1 MPLTLHNSMSRSDET
16 FLPAEGEEVRVYAC
30 GPTIYGRAH
39 IGNFRSFAVYDLF
52 HRYLAWKGWSPKF
65 VVNLTDVD
73 DKTIRGAEEAGV
85 GLREFT
91 EPFEI
96 AFRQDLDILG
106 FRPFTS
112 MPRATEH
119 VPEMVAWIERL
130 EANGLAYPAEDGS
143 VYFRISAFDEYGRLS
158 GNRADGE
165 TGRSRIDADEYDKD
179 DVRDFV
185 LWKAAREEDRAVGAV
200 WDSPWG
206 EGRPGWHLECS
217 VLSCTE
223 LGDTLD
229 VHLGGE
235 DLLFPHHE
243 NEIAQS
249 EGATGHTFARFWLH
263 TKHLRVEGRKM
274 SKSLGNTYTIDDLLE
289 KGHRASSIRH
299 LLMSAHYRKELN
311 FTFDGLDASARAVQR
326 LVALERR
333 LAELD
338 VAADGD
344 ASGLDAGLPALAAT
358 ALANFEAA
366 LDDDLNSSEALSAL
380 FVFLGGVNS
389 ALDAAA
395 GGDGAVSPEAR
406 EAALD
411 ALHRM
416 DEIFGLLRLA
426 AKETST
432 GDDLAAWVEAKLE
445 ERKAARASKDWARAD
460 AIRDEITGRGI
471 VLEDTPKGTRWT
483 VGG

>member
-1 MPLTLHNSMSRSDET
+1 MTRSDET
-16 FLPAEGEEVRVYAC
+16 FRPAAGEEVRVYAC

-52 HRYLAWKGWSPKF
+52 HRYLAWKGWAPKF

-73 DKTIRGAEEAGV
+73 DKTIRGANEAGV

-91 EPFEI
+91 EPFEK
-96 AFRQDLDILG
+96 AFRDDLETLG
-106 FRPFTS
+106 FRPFSS
-112 MPRATEH
+112 MPRATDH

-130 EANGLAYPAEDGS
+130 EQKGLAYAAEDGS
-143 VYFRISAFDEYGRLS
+143 VYFRISAFDDYGRLS

-185 LWKAAREEDRAVGAV
+185 LWKAVRDEDRQVGAV

-249 EGATGHTFARFWLH
+249 EGATGQTFARFWLH

-274 SKSLGNTYTIDDLLE
+274 SKSLGNTYTLEDLIE
-289 KGHRASSIRH
+289 KGHRPSSIRH
-299 LLMSAHYRKELN
+299 LLLSAHYRKELN
-311 FTFDGLDASARAVQR
+311 FTFDGLDASAKAVQR

-338 VAADGD
+338 ATE
-344 ASGLDAGLPALAAT
+344 SGEPAVDAGLPALAAT
-358 ALANFEAA
+358 ALVAFEAA

-389 ALDAAA
+389 ALDAV
-395 GGDGAVSPEAR
+395 GGGPVASSAR
-406 EAALD
+406 DAALN

-416 DEIFGLLRLA
+416 DEIFGLLSLA
-426 AKETST
+426 ARETET
-432 GDDLAAWVEAKLE
+432 DDDLAAWVEAKLE
-445 ERKAARASKDWARAD
+445 ERKAARDARDWARAD
-460 AIRDEITGRGI
+460 AIRDEITDRGI
-471 VLEDTPKGTRWT
+471 VLEDTPKGTRWS